1 MVHDNIPS
9 GFAAVAI
16 ACLQAVTV
24 GRDLGMKY

>member
-9 GFAAVAI
+9 KFVVEAI
-16 ACLQAVTV
+16 ACLRAVTV